1 MLQLAIL
8 DFQGFPATL
17 GNSTRHGCNM
27 TDDETPSVF
36 TPRTLAERW
45 ECSERHVRK
54 LIDKGDLPA
63 FRLGGKLLRIRRETV
78 ESYELGDR
86 GPGFQE

>member
-1 MLQLAIL
+1 
-8 DFQGFPATL
+8 
-17 GNSTRHGCNM
+17 M

-63 FRLGGKLLRIRRETV
+63 FRLGGKLLRIRREIV

-86 GPGFQE
+86 SPGFQE